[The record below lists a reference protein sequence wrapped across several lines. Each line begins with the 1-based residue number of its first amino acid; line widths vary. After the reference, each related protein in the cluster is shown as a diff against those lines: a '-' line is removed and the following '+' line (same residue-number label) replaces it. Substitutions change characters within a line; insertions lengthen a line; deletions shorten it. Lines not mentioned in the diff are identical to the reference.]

1 MNKQLDKKIERLEGL
16 KEKEKEKINSI
27 NQVLA
32 EYDKQLKVLY
42 DLRKEQEKIYQSPGK
57 KCGKQVYQKMELLE
71 KNIKELI
78 I

>member
-27 NQVLA
+27 NQVIA

-42 DLRKEQEKIYQSPGK
+42 DYKKQQEKIYQMQQDLDVKINSNKGK
-57 KCGKQVYQKMELLE
+57 TS
-71 KNIKELI
+71 ND
-78 I
+78 